1 MVGAG
6 VTLHEAIVAA
16 DALAKEGVNI
26 RVVDPFTLK
35 PIDKDLLIKS
45 AKATGGRL
53 LTVEDHYPEGR
64 RDGGLPPVVGVV
76 GFIILMVRE
85 GVWRGVWL
93 VVVIGSPVSVSQVV
107 LAKLWLVLW
116 VRRAGLPSRS
126 WL

>member
-16 DALAKEGVNI
+16 DALAKEGINI

-76 GFIILMVRE
+76 A
-85 GVWRGVWL
+85 RGCGWFYHPNGEWL
-93 VVVIGSPVSVSQVV
+93 VVVIGSPVCVS
-107 LAKLWLVLW
+107 
-116 VRRAGLPSRS
+116 
-126 WL
+126 

>member
-93 VVVIGSPVSVSQVV
+93 VVVIGSPVCVSQVV

>member
-16 DALAKEGVNI
+16 DALAKEGINI

>member
-1 MVGAG
+1 MGAG

-16 DALAKEGVNI
+16 DALAKEGINI

-107 LAKLWLVLW
+107 SAKLWLVLW

>member
-16 DALAKEGVNI
+16 DALAKEGINI

-107 LAKLWLVLW
+107 SAKLWLVLW